1 MGDWSK
7 LYGVLE
13 KVQASSS
20 RWGKFWLAL
29 LIFRILLL
37 GTVVESAWGDEQSA
51 FTCNTQQPGCQ
62 NVCYDKTFPI
72 SHMRL
77 WVLQIV
83 FVSLPT
89 VLFLTRVYSR
99 RKVWKNKKNIDLKKA
114 CEPIPENSYYNKFD
128 KNVIEKS
135 LKIIEFINK
144 HYVIMEEDRE
154 KEMSKEL
161 FKIYAVS
168 IFFKFLLEVAFLVIQ
183 WCIYGFT
190 LNPVYICERAPC
202 PHRVDCFLS
211 RPTEKTIFL
220 IFMLVVSLVSLVVS
234 IIELCRALCKKNNQ
248 EADSCEREQKEA
260 NHSLE
265 PDQFDQNDGT
275 NPPSK
280 GHSQYPQNAPD
291 TYIYLSPREYVD
303 C

>member
-7 LYGVLE
+7 L
-13 KVQASSS
+13 
-20 RWGKFWLAL
+20 
-29 LIFRILLL
+29 ILLL
-37 GTVVESAWGDEQSA
+37 GTAVESAWGDEQSA
-51 FTCNTQQPGCQ
+51 FKCNTQQPGCQ
-62 NVCYDKTFPI
+62 NVCYDKSFPI

-83 FVSLPT
+83 FVSMPT

-99 RKVWKNKKNIDLKKA
+99 RKVWKNKKNIDLKRA
-114 CEPIPENSYYNKFD
+114 CE
-128 KNVIEKS
+128 
-135 LKIIEFINK
+135 
-144 HYVIMEEDRE
+144 E

-234 IIELCRALCKKNNQ
+234 IIELCRCLCFLYTRNKS
-248 EADSCEREQKEA
+248 EAVSY
-260 NHSLE
+260 L
-265 PDQFDQNDGT
+265 
-275 NPPSK
+275 
-280 GHSQYPQNAPD
+280 
-291 TYIYLSPREYVD
+291 YI
-303 C
+303 